1 MFGSGRRSTGCA
13 VSWAP
18 IFREITGLLQ
28 GNSAMTIVLR
38 GAKGRNIRRV
48 RPSEVLNSNILV
60 NSLRL
65 AECSIAT
72 IDTLITSILD
82 ELCKTEGADQAG
94 WFLARDR
101 RYSTASYRSGHAG
114 ELIERVGKLNARD
127 LPWCRSHL
135 KRGRAIIIKDLSEL
149 PMQARLD
156 RTHLKS
162 LGVHSLALIPIE
174 NGKLRGGVFAL
185 LSTKQA
191 CDWSETLLGNCAIM
205 GSMLMSAHARK
216 VTGMQGETSDAY
228 FREIFHNASVGMAIE
243 DTSGQMLFVNESLCR
258 MFGYSESDMMRMTC
272 RDFSHP
278 ADYEREGALFRE
290 LLSGN
295 RQSYEIEKRFFHR
308 DGSTVWGKV
317 NVTLLRE
324 YSNGSRVVLGIVED
338 ITTQKDTLE
347 KLVISQ
353 REVESLASRL
363 ILSQEEERRRVARE
377 LHDDIGQ
384 RLSMATSEIHA
395 LEKKLGKNKH
405 NHLKLI
411 ESLAKDLDILVSDI
425 HGLSHRLHSSQLQH
439 LGIAAALRDLCR
451 QMGRF
456 GLDVDLQGD
465 DGLEPIP
472 KDITLCLYRIA
483 QEALT
488 NTLNHSGETRASVTL
503 SKTTDAYSM
512 SVHDAGRGFETD
524 AAPCGLGLIS
534 MRERLKPLHGS
545 LSLTSSPGKG
555 TRIVVTIPRKDRPE
569 KRGISKEAA

>member
-1 MFGSGRRSTGCA
+1 MTVLLRKPRGRD
-13 VSWAP
+13 
-18 IFREITGLLQ
+18 
-28 GNSAMTIVLR
+28 
-38 GAKGRNIRRV
+38 IRRV

-65 AECSIAT
+65 AECSITT

-82 ELCKTEGADQAG
+82 ELCQSEGADQAG
-94 WFLARDR
+94 WFLARDS
-101 RYSTASYRSGHAG
+101 RYSKASYRSGRAG
-114 ELIERVGKLNARD
+114 DLIERVGKLNERD
-127 LPWCRSHL
+127 LPWCRSNL
-135 KRGRAIIIKDLSEL
+135 NRGRAIMIKDLSEL

-156 RTHLKS
+156 RTHLKN

-174 NGKLRGGVFAL
+174 NGNLRGGVFAL

-191 CDWSETLLGNCAIM
+191 CHWSETLLGNCAIM

-216 VTGMQGETSDAY
+216 VTGMQREISDTY
-228 FREIFHNASVGMAIE
+228 FREIFHNAAVGMAIE

-258 MFGYSESDMMRMTC
+258 MFGYSEHEMMRMSC

-278 ADYEREGALFRE
+278 EDYEREGALFKE
-290 LLSGN
+290 LLGGD
-295 RQSYEIEKRFFHR
+295 RQSYDIEKRFFHQ
-308 DGSTVWGKV
+308 DGSTVWGRV

-324 YSNGSRVVLGIVED
+324 YPNGSRVVLGIVED
-338 ITTQKDTLE
+338 ITAQKDALE

-353 REVESLASRL
+353 KEVESLASRL

-395 LEKKLGKNKH
+395 LEKKLGKNGH
-405 NHLKLI
+405 NHRKLI

-439 LGIAAALRDLCR
+439 LGLTAALRDLCR
-451 QMGRF
+451 QMGRS

-465 DGLEPIP
+465 DELEPIP

-488 NTLNHSGETRASVTL
+488 NTLNHSGEARASVTL
-503 SKTTDAYSM
+503 SKTAEAYSM
-512 SVHDAGRGFETD
+512 SVQDAGRGFEID
-524 AAPCGLGLIS
+524 ASPRGLGLIS
-534 MRERLKPLHGS
+534 MKERLKPLHGS

-555 TRIVVTIPRKDRPE
+555 TRIVVTIPIKDRPQ
-569 KRGISKEAA
+569 KRGPSREAA

>member
-1 MFGSGRRSTGCA
+1 
-13 VSWAP
+13 
-18 IFREITGLLQ
+18 
-28 GNSAMTIVLR
+28 MTILLR
-38 GAKGRNIRRV
+38 RPRGRNIRRTH
-48 RPSEVLNSNILV
+48 PSEILNSSILV

-82 ELCKTEGADQAG
+82 ELCQSEGADQAA
-94 WFLARDR
+94 WFLGRDSR
-101 RYSTASYRSGHAG
+101 SRASYRSGRAG
-114 ELIERVGKLNARD
+114 DLIERLGKLNERD

-135 KRGRAIIIKDLSEL
+135 NRGRAVMIKDLSEL
-149 PMQARLD
+149 PMQASLD

-162 LGVHSLALIPIE
+162 LGVHSLALIPVE

-185 LSTKQA
+185 LSTKQS
-191 CDWSETLLGNCAIM
+191 CHWSETLLGKCAIM

-216 VTGMQGETSDAY
+216 MTGMQQETSDIY
-228 FREIFHNASVGMAIE
+228 FREIFHNAAVGMAIE
-243 DTSGQMLFVNESLCR
+243 ETSGRMLFVNDSLCR
-258 MFGYSESDMMRMTC
+258 MFGHSEREMMRMSC

-278 ADYEREGALFRE
+278 EDYEREGVLFKD
-290 LLSGN
+290 LLAGD
-295 RQSYEIEKRFFHR
+295 RKSYEIEKRFFHR
-308 DGSTVWGKV
+308 DGSIVWGKV
-317 NVTLLRE
+317 HVTLLRE
-324 YSNGSRVVLGIVED
+324 YPNGSRVVLGIVED
-338 ITTQKDTLE
+338 ITAQKDMLE

-384 RLSMATSEIHA
+384 RLSMATSEVHA
-395 LEKKLGKNKH
+395 LEKKLGKNG
-405 NHLKLI
+405 NNNWKLI

-439 LGIAAALRDLCR
+439 LGITAALRDLCR
-451 QMGRF
+451 QMGRS

-488 NTLNHSGETRASVTL
+488 NTLNHSGEARASVIL
-503 SKTTDAYSM
+503 SKTADTYSM
-512 SVHDAGRGFETD
+512 SIQDSGRGFEIQ
-524 AAPCGLGLIS
+524 AEPRGLGLIS

-545 LSLTSSPGKG
+545 LSLSSSPGKG
-555 TRIVVTIPRKDRPE
+555 TRIVVTIPRKDRGE
-569 KRGISKEAA
+569 KRGHSREAA

>member
-1 MFGSGRRSTGCA
+1 
-13 VSWAP
+13 
-18 IFREITGLLQ
+18 
-28 GNSAMTIVLR
+28 MTILLR
-38 GAKGRNIRRV
+38 RPRGRNIRRV
-48 RPSEVLNSNILV
+48 RPSEILNSSVLV
-60 NSLRL
+60 SSLRL

-82 ELCKTEGADQAG
+82 ELCKSEGADQAG
-94 WFLARDR
+94 WFLSRDR

-114 ELIERVGKLNARD
+114 DLIERVGKLNERD

-135 KRGRAIIIKDLSEL
+135 KRGRAVMIKDLSEL
-149 PMQARLD
+149 PLQARLD

-162 LGVHSLALIPIE
+162 LGVHSLALIPVE
-174 NGKLRGGVFAL
+174 NGRLHGGVFAL
-185 LSTKQA
+185 LSTKQP
-191 CDWSETLLGNCAIM
+191 CQWSETLLGDCAIM

-216 VTGMQGETSDAY
+216 VTGLQRETSDAY
-228 FREIFHNASVGMAIE
+228 FREIFHNAAVGMAIE

-258 MFGYSESDMMRMTC
+258 MFGYSEHEMMRLTC

-278 ADYEREGALFRE
+278 GDYERELALFKE
-290 LLSGN
+290 LLDGD
-295 RQSYEIEKRFFHR
+295 RRSYEIEKRFFHK

-324 YSNGSRVVLGIVED
+324 YPNGSRVVLGIVED
-338 ITTQKDTLE
+338 ITKQKEMLE

-353 REVESLASRL
+353 KEVESLASRL

-384 RLSMATSEIHA
+384 RLSMATSEVHA
-395 LEKKLGKNKH
+395 LEKKLGKNGH
-405 NHLKLI
+405 NHGKLI
-411 ESLAKDLDILVSDI
+411 ETLAKDLDLLVSDI

-439 LGIAAALRDLCR
+439 LGITAALRDLCR
-451 QMGRF
+451 QMGRL
-456 GLDVDLQGD
+456 GLEVDLQGD

-503 SKTTDAYSM
+503 SKTAETYSM
-512 SVHDAGRGFETD
+512 SVLDSGRGFEIET
-524 AAPCGLGLIS
+524 APQGLGLIS
-534 MRERLKPLHGS
+534 MRERLKPLRGS

-555 TRIVVTIPRKDRPE
+555 TRILVTIPRKDRPE
-569 KRGISKEAA
+569 KRGSSKEAA